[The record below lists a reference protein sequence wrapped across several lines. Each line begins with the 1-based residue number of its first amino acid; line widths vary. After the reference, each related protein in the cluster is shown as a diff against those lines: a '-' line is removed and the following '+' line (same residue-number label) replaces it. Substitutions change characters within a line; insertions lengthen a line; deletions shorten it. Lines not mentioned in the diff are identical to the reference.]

1 MCVCVCFALSIV
13 LPTAPSSPCSSH
25 HLVIPSSHS
34 NGFRYMGQSVFFR
47 ERWHVL
53 QVILLFAAMSGLI
66 VSLTDP
72 RSLTLLNPLVRPVFF
87 VSVSSRVRNAFLKLV
102 YIIPSFIDVMVRACM
117 P

>member
-1 MCVCVCFALSIV
+1 
-13 LPTAPSSPCSSH
+13 
-25 HLVIPSSHS
+25 
-34 NGFRYMGQSVFFR
+34 MGQSVFFR